1 MMISCL
7 QRRLTKPCIARSLP
21 LSLLIRIWHIVRASH
36 AWLLTFSREIEDVV
50 INGPSVVWLGNGAD
64 GPKLRRLRKTTRT
77 N

>member
-1 MMISCL
+1 M
-7 QRRLTKPCIARSLP
+7 
-21 LSLLIRIWHIVRASH
+21 VRASH

-77 N
+77 NWKPD